1 MNQSY
6 LQLPLSNYINIYIY
20 TVQLALF
27 QGSLAKCSWLFFYR
41 RMKIGFLLTSGFT
54 EQWPSQIWSH
64 SVATLWKTWRCSQ
77 WQYICSQSIIMSHWY
92 DNFRLAM
99 YRKTAYHAGCK
110 MPILISLNFNCW
122 SSLDQPQLF
131 NQQHQIPLNIFIR
144 TPIFPIY
151 KYIYT
156 LLYTYIWA
164 EAWIMLKYARVKSPW
179 WDSNLPEPLFSVRDV
194 QACHRSP
201 VWKSASNMAIPEVSL
216 RSAQWIHLN
225 GVKLSKSAGELI
237 QPTSVLNLSLIR
249 SITDPQQWRVKI
261 LQKKTISQGC
271 QSSHIFF
278 CLPALGSCIHR
289 QYHAVSPRV
298 GPTWN
303 GGQTRYSYEIPT
315 STWGPLVEWMLAM
328 LSKMDAKKRSSD
340 MRALPNSVIYN
351 VPSKDSRMACLL
363 SFLFT
368 HSKTML
374 RRLDHTGNNIF
385 TNNGNLTWTE
395 VSHSFQ
401 EQYRHLGGAPAY
413 ISTNSGGSVDGR
425 KKPIC
430 DPRLCRP
437 CHHLSWP

>member
-1 MNQSY
+1 
-6 LQLPLSNYINIYIY
+6 
-20 TVQLALF
+20 
-27 QGSLAKCSWLFFYR
+27 
-41 RMKIGFLLTSGFT
+41 
-54 EQWPSQIWSH
+54 
-64 SVATLWKTWRCSQ
+64 
-77 WQYICSQSIIMSHWY
+77 MSHWY

-122 SSLDQPQLF
+122 SSLALQSAAPDST
-131 NQQHQIPLNIFIR
+131 QHLHKDTNISNI
-144 TPIFPIY
+144 
-151 KYIYT
+151 YIYT

-216 RSAQWIHLN
+216 GSAQWIHLN

-261 LQKKTISQGC
+261 LQKK
-271 QSSHIFF
+271 QSAKGVKALIFF
-278 CLPALGSCIHR
+278 FVCQPLGRASTGSIM
-289 QYHAVSPRV
+289 QYHQESVRHGMEVRQGIHTKSPPQKIMNMGTTCR
-298 GPTWN
+298 
-303 GGQTRYSYEIPT
+303 
-315 STWGPLVEWMLAM
+315 
-328 LSKMDAKKRSSD
+328 MDACNAFQNGCKKRSSD

>member
-1 MNQSY
+1 MLELKAHGEIPICPSPCSAFEMFKHVTGHRSGN
-6 LQLPLSNYINIYIY
+6 PL
-20 TVQLALF
+20 
-27 QGSLAKCSWLFFYR
+27 
-41 RMKIGFLLTSGFT
+41 
-54 EQWPSQIWSH
+54 QIW
-64 SVATLWKTWRCSQ
+64 Q
-77 WQYICSQSIIMSHWY
+77 
-92 DNFRLAM
+92 F
-99 YRKTAYHAGCK
+99 
-110 MPILISLNFNCW
+110 
-122 SSLDQPQLF
+122 
-131 NQQHQIPLNIFIR
+131 
-144 TPIFPIY
+144 
-151 KYIYT
+151 
-156 LLYTYIWA
+156 
-164 EAWIMLKYARVKSPW
+164 
-179 WDSNLPEPLFSVRDV
+179 
-194 QACHRSP
+194 
-201 VWKSASNMAIPEVSL
+201 L
-216 RSAQWIHLN
+216 RSVSGPPNRYISMVWSFLKVQVSWYSQH
-225 GVKLSKSAGELI
+225 
-237 QPTSVLNLSLIR
+237 LSLTCLWLGL
-249 SITDPQQWRVKI
+249 SLTHNSEEWRYYK
-261 LQKKTISQGC
+261 KKTISQGC